1 MNYCIMDLGKFVGD
15 QLEDAASPITG
26 RVDEIITR
34 VKKIEVLLVNIDNK
48 LKQLQ
53 PVIDLLKKFHLL

>member
-1 MNYCIMDLGKFVGD
+1 MDLGKLVGS
-15 QLEDAASPITG
+15 QLEDVASPITG

-53 PVIDLLKKFHLL
+53 PVIDLLKKFRLL

>member
-1 MNYCIMDLGKFVGD
+1 MNYYIMDLGKLVGS

>member
-1 MNYCIMDLGKFVGD
+1 MDLGKLVSS

>member
-1 MNYCIMDLGKFVGD
+1 MNYCIMDLGKLVGS
-15 QLEDAASPITG
+15 QLEDVASPITG

-53 PVIDLLKKFHLL
+53 PVIDLLKKFRLL

>member
-1 MNYCIMDLGKFVGD
+1 MDLGKLVGS

>member
-1 MNYCIMDLGKFVGD
+1 MNYYIMDLGKLVGS

-53 PVIDLLKKFHLL
+53 PVINLLKKFHLL

>member
-1 MNYCIMDLGKFVGD
+1 MDFSKFVGS
-15 QLEDAASPITG
+15 QLEDATSPITG

-34 VKKIEVLLVNIDNK
+34 VKNIEVLLVSIDNK

-53 PVIDLLKKFHLL
+53 PIVDLLKKFRLL

>member
-15 QLEDAASPITG
+15 LLEDDASPITG

-53 PVIDLLKKFHLL
+53 PVIDLLKKFRLL

>member
-1 MNYCIMDLGKFVGD
+1 MDLGKFVGD
-15 QLEDAASPITG
+15 QLEDAASPITE

-53 PVIDLLKKFHLL
+53 PVIDLLKKFRLL

>member
-1 MNYCIMDLGKFVGD
+1 MNYCIMDFSKIVSD

-34 VKKIEVLLVNIDNK
+34 VKKIEVLLVNINNK

-53 PVIDLLKKFHLL
+53 PVIDLLKKFRLL

>member
-1 MNYCIMDLGKFVGD
+1 MNYCIMDLGKLVGS

-34 VKKIEVLLVNIDNK
+34 IKKIEVLLVNIDNK

-53 PVIDLLKKFHLL
+53 PVIDLLKKFRLL

>member
-34 VKKIEVLLVNIDNK
+34 VKK
-48 LKQLQ
+48 LKYYL
-53 PVIDLLKKFHLL
+53 

>member
-1 MNYCIMDLGKFVGD
+1 MNLNKN

-53 PVIDLLKKFHLL
+53 PVIDLLKKFRLL

>member
-1 MNYCIMDLGKFVGD
+1 MNHYIMDLGKLVSN

-53 PVIDLLKKFHLL
+53 PVIDLLKKFRLL

>member
-1 MNYCIMDLGKFVGD
+1 MNYCIMDFSKIVGD

-34 VKKIEVLLVNIDNK
+34 VKKIEVLLVNIDSK

-53 PVIDLLKKFHLL
+53 PVIDLLKKFRLL